1 MFNLSQIRT
10 QIRDLSDDDR
20 GDILLTIRRIAAG
33 QGEDV
38 TTLSQALAYARED
51 EQALEYLG
59 QYIDID

>member
-10 QIRDLSDDDR
+10 QIFNLTDGDR
-20 GDILLTIRRIAAG
+20 ADILLTIRRIAAG

-38 TTLSQALAYARED
+38 ATLFQALAYARQD

>member
-10 QIRDLSDDDR
+10 QIFNLTDGDR
-20 GDILLTIRRIAAG
+20 ADILLTIRRIAAG
-33 QGEDV
+33 QGEDIQ
-38 TTLSQALAYARED
+38 TLLQALAYARQD